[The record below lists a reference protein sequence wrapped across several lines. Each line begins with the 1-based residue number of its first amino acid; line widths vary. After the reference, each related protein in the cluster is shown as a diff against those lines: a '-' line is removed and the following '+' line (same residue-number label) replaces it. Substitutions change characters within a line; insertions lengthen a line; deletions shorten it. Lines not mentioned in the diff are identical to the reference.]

1 MTVRQQLLPS
11 MEVKGIYKSPLFS
24 LTLTEKI
31 LPCNILLL
39 ADTPPISIH
48 LRSHELTLP
57 SSSSSKTAV
66 GTFLIEGEVSP
77 VRSDKGKVQNSA
89 FLSHISP
96 AILLQQLLLPSHFWL
111 ELNIHSLRE
120 RFLRG

>member
-11 MEVKGIYKSPLFS
+11 MEVKGIYKPPLFS

-39 ADTPPISIH
+39 VDTPPISVH

-57 SSSSSKTAV
+57 SLSSSKTAV
-66 GTFLIEGEVSP
+66 GAFLIEGEVS
-77 VRSDKGKVQNSA
+77 Q
-89 FLSHISP
+89 
-96 AILLQQLLLPSHFWL
+96 
-111 ELNIHSLRE
+111 
-120 RFLRG
+120 